1 VRNWLF
7 GRYLAHHEHASSDRS
22 KTYGKALIDQVSTQL
37 SALGIKGVAPTNLRQ
52 CRSFFQSYSDIHQT
66 LSDESS
72 LADQIEAL
80 WSRFTLGWSHYV
92 VLVTIDDPRE
102 RSFYEIEAAQ
112 NSWGGRE
119 LKRQLAASL
128 YERLALGKNQADIQI
143 MAEWDG
149 VVRQGVRKAIAERE
163 TDNWATVL
171 YENEFGAFL
180 AVIPDLLPSSDA
192 PAAIKDVHSWAL
204 QRGLQWVKFDADA
217 SPVSGLPC
225 YGDEE
230 SLMSDNDVVLSA

>member
-1 VRNWLF
+1 MRLNLTLRCRASGHAFSFPKRKMNLEKIAALLGQLQTILSVLDQLPPDCRTTVMGTLASNGLDVRVIARN
-7 GRYLAHHEHASSDRS
+7 AV
-22 KTYGKALIDQVSTQL
+22 KAKHSVQGIPADNFEPLVAISTTHLPVS
-37 SALGIKGVAPTNLRQ
+37 
-52 CRSFFQSYSDIHQT
+52 
-66 LSDESS
+66 
-72 LADQIEAL
+72 
-80 WSRFTLGWSHYV
+80 
-92 VLVTIDDPRE
+92 
-102 RSFYEIEAAQ
+102 
-112 NSWGGRE
+112 
-119 LKRQLAASL
+119 
-128 YERLALGKNQADIQI
+128 
-143 MAEWDG
+143 
-149 VVRQGVRKAIAERE
+149 VRKAIAERE